1 MKLRYSRATVWLSLF
16 LIIAWVAPSG
26 LCAQTPTKVIV
37 LAWDGAV
44 PAFVH
49 EMLRSEQLPNLAK
62 LIEGGAFADDVIPC
76 FPSLTA
82 PAFASLWT
90 GAPPRITGISGNR
103 VPRLPRSQFTI
114 LESSAGFN
122 NALLQAEPLWASAE
136 RGGRRVVVTHVP
148 FGGDKSDRGVHFQG
162 YRGIAGRDGV
172 INDRTSKPQPA
183 QSWENLPS
191 SVVLPLEITF
201 TIGASRFY
209 GLLIDDPSDPQK
221 GYDTLLVATARD
233 GKEVKAKLKGEPAG
247 PGGELFWSKPIDV
260 KTNDRRDAAV
270 YLRLFD
276 LKPDGGVFLLFFT
289 RPAREI
295 VSRPDLVDTA
305 NSVSRA
311 FIGNGANPLYNQGSL
326 GPTLPNGGDGTAEAR
341 YLETV
346 SFAQHQLA
354 ETNRWALEQLPW
366 DLFVAYTPFPDEAEH
381 MWRGFL
387 EPGLPGFRQDIA
399 DRLRPFLQQVYR
411 LSDELLGLLMTY
423 RTENTIIALISDHG
437 MEGTHR
443 LVAINKLLQE
453 KGILAVDERGR
464 VDLAR
469 TKAIY
474 PAINNGY
481 LLINS
486 TDRKGGIVS
495 LEERDDLIQ
504 RIRELLFE
512 IRDGERQVVTG
523 VYNAQT
529 DGDAKGIGG
538 ESGGDIYIDLLP
550 GYEPDPKLGAA
561 ELVAKREP
569 HGMHGF
575 NPLRPSMRTLM
586 VLNGP
591 GVQVGHQLHGVRI
604 LDFAPT
610 LAELLKVPIP
620 KDATGRVL
628 YEAFSEPH

>member
-1 MKLRYSRATVWLSLF
+1 
-16 LIIAWVAPSG
+16 SG
-26 LCAQTPTKVIV
+26 LCAQTPTKAIV

-49 EMLRSEQLPNLAK
+49 EMLRSGQLPNLAK

-122 NALLQAEPLWASAE
+122 SALLQAEPLWASAE

-148 FGGDKSDRGVHFQG
+148 FGGDKSDRGVHFKG
-162 YRGIAGRDGV
+162 SRGFAGRDGV
-172 INDRTSKPQPA
+172 INARTSKPQPA

-233 GKEVKAKLKGEPAG
+233 GKEVKAKLKGQPAG

-311 FIGNGANPLYNQGSL
+311 FIG
-326 GPTLPNGGDGTAEAR
+326 
-341 YLETV
+341 
-346 SFAQHQLA
+346 
-354 ETNRWALEQLPW
+354 
-366 DLFVAYTPFPDEAEH
+366 
-381 MWRGFL
+381 
-387 EPGLPGFRQDIA
+387 
-399 DRLRPFLQQVYR
+399 
-411 LSDELLGLLMTY
+411 
-423 RTENTIIALISDHG
+423 
-437 MEGTHR
+437 
-443 LVAINKLLQE
+443 K
-453 KGILAVDERGR
+453 
-464 VDLAR
+464 
-469 TKAIY
+469 
-474 PAINNGY
+474 
-481 LLINS
+481 
-486 TDRKGGIVS
+486 
-495 LEERDDLIQ
+495 
-504 RIRELLFE
+504 
-512 IRDGERQVVTG
+512 
-523 VYNAQT
+523 
-529 DGDAKGIGG
+529 
-538 ESGGDIYIDLLP
+538 
-550 GYEPDPKLGAA
+550 
-561 ELVAKREP
+561 
-569 HGMHGF
+569 
-575 NPLRPSMRTLM
+575 
-586 VLNGP
+586 
-591 GVQVGHQLHGVRI
+591 
-604 LDFAPT
+604 
-610 LAELLKVPIP
+610 
-620 KDATGRVL
+620 
-628 YEAFSEPH
+628 